1 MGKQAAGTSLK
12 VQWLRVHI
20 PNARVPSLVRELE
33 ATYHK

>member
-12 VQWLRVHI
+12 VQWLGLHI
-20 PNARVPSLVRELE
+20 PSARVPSLVRELG